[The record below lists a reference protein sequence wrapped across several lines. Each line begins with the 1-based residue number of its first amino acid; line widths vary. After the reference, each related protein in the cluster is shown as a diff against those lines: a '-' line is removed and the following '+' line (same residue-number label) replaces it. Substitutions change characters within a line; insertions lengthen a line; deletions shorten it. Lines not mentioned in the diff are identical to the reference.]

1 MLDYR
6 FAEAYKEFSLLRKEP
21 LTRLLSWKNQHVIK
35 IITGVRRCGKSVVLK
50 QLCKEISKDESIL
63 ENQIT
68 FLNFEMLENE
78 ELLEYH
84 ALYDVLKNR
93 LVPEKINYI
102 LLDEIQNVKILKK
115 L

>member
-6 FAEAYKEFSLLRKEP
+6 NTEAYKENSLIRKEH
-21 LTRLLSWKNQHVIK
+21 LNRLLSWKNQHVIK
-35 IITGVRRCGKSVVLK
+35 IITGVRRTGKSVVLK
-50 QLCKEISKDESIL
+50 QLCKELLKDENIY

-84 ALYDVLKNR
+84 AL
-93 LVPEKINYI
+93 
-102 LLDEIQNVKILKK
+102 
-115 L
+115 